1 MKNYYKL
8 HLLLFGFVLL
18 LFQDVLKA
26 EEVDK
31 DFIFKRMAEKLSTVA
46 ADLNKKTVAVY
57 GFEMIGRDKDSYSIY
72 ATEKLTHELVET
84 GKLLIIERSK
94 INKVLNEQQLS
105 MTGLINADM
114 AAKIGKILSVEG
126 VIIGSISLRKNEVEL
141 IARVIQSESAV
152 ILKSVNMSFKT
163 DSAVQAVSS
172 GTGSVTDNTT
182 TTVTV
187 PAPVKKGNPNV
198 SFNKSTIFSGDT
210 ITINYS
216 GMPGNRHDWIT
227 LVEASKSDEAWGQWF
242 YTQGQQSGQYTF
254 SGVSAGE
261 YEIRVY
267 FNWPAGGYTV
277 QRRFKVAVK

>member
-1 MKNYYKL
+1 MKNYYKIVFF
-8 HLLLFGFVLL
+8 LLAAGYIFFLNTV
-18 LFQDVLKA
+18 KA

-31 DFIFKRMAEKLSTVA
+31 DVIFKKMAEKLSAVA

-84 GKLLIIERSK
+84 GKLMIIERSR
-94 INKVLNEQQLS
+94 INKLLNEQQLS
-105 MTGLINADM
+105 MSGLINADM

-126 VIIGSISLRKNEVEL
+126 VVIGSISVRNNEVEL

-152 ILKSVNMSFKT
+152 ILKSVNMSYKT
-163 DSAVQAVSS
+163 DSAFQAGSS
-172 GTGSVTDNTT
+172 GTGNVMDNTT

-187 PAPVKKGNPNV
+187 PATGKKGNPNV
-198 SFNKSTIFSGDT
+198 VFNKSGFLSGDT

-242 YTQGQQSGQYTF
+242 YTQGQQSGQYIF
-254 SGVSAGE
+254 PGVPAGE
-261 YEIRVY
+261 YEVRVY
-267 FNWPAGGYTV
+267 YNWPAGGYIV
-277 QRRFKVAVK
+277 QKRFKVTVK